1 MKKFEYM
8 KRLYSTLRSYINPYD
23 TSDVVVSGT
32 TADFDRLFELSWKTL
47 KEYLYDWLGIPDA
60 KSGSPKLII
69 SLAYKE
75 GLINNELVWLDMLR
89 YRNDDTHH
97 YNMSNALVYIG
108 EIDCLF
114 LNEIR
119 QLIETLKPLI
129 PEEKI
134 NSNKVPES
142 LMDYCKEQGISLAC
156 VLEYLKKRY
165 GYASNEDVYLNWDN
179 LKPEIKSRG
188 MTPF

>member
-114 LNEIR
+114 LDEIR

-142 LMDYCKEQGISLAC
+142 LMDYCKEQGVTLAC
-156 VLEYLKKRY
+156 ILEYLKKRY

>member
-114 LNEIR
+114 LDEIK

>member
-8 KRLYSTLRSYINPYD
+8 KRLYSTLRGYINPYD

-47 KEYLYDWLGIPDA
+47 KEYLYNWLGIPDA

-97 YNMSNALVYIG
+97 YNMSNALIYIG

-114 LNEIR
+114 LDEIR

-129 PEEKI
+129 PEEEI

>member
-1 MKKFEYM
+1 MI
-8 KRLYSTLRSYINPYD
+8 L
-23 TSDVVVSGT
+23 
-32 TADFDRLFELSWKTL
+32 
-47 KEYLYDWLGIPDA
+47 
-60 KSGSPKLII
+60 

-75 GLINNELVWLDMLR
+75 DLINNELVWLDMLR

-114 LNEIR
+114 LDEIK

-129 PEEKI
+129 PEEEV

-142 LMDYCKEQGISLAC
+142 LMDYCKEQGVTLAC
-156 VLEYLKKRY
+156 ILEYLKKRY

-179 LKPEIKSRG
+179 LKPEIKSKGYNKRS
-188 MTPF
+188 

>member
-114 LNEIR
+114 LDEIR